1 MVLSQIIA
9 FSGVA
14 DFLLSVMFSLLSGAL
29 AIKCA
34 MRICSGDNLSAII

>member
-9 FSGVA
+9 FSGVD
-14 DFLLSVMFSLLSGAL
+14 DFLSVMFSLLSGAL